1 MTTVD
6 DRVLVVIGSR
16 LCPHIVMVRD
26 VRCWY
31 LTSIVALVHILWL
44 VTLEELL
51 LVQHD
56 IGEVLSSSV

>member
-1 MTTVD
+1 MAAVD

-16 LCPHIVMVRD
+16 LSPHIVMVRY

-31 LTSIVALVHILWL
+31 FTSIVALVHILWL
-44 VTLEELL
+44 VPLEELL

-56 IGEVLSSSV
+56 IGKVLSTPV

>member
-6 DRVLVVIGSR
+6 NRVLVVIGSR
-16 LCPHIVMVRD
+16 LCPHIDLVRY
-26 VRCWY
+26 VRCWH
-31 LTSIVALVHILWL
+31 LTSIVALVHVLWL
-44 VTLEELL
+44 VPLEELL